1 MTNKTN
7 KLIALEKEISEAIKK
22 HYVKKDTTGQVC
34 FAEYCGN
41 CGSGSTSFCPCN
53 EVRRILMR
61 YEDIVAQSAREEERG
76 RIAADFKFH
85 SAFNP
90 SCSCAFI
97 VESLTRND

>member
-1 MTNKTN
+1 MTNKTT
-7 KLIALEKEISEAIKK
+7 KLIEEIA
-22 HYVKKDTTGQVC
+22 
-34 FAEYCGN
+34 
-41 CGSGSTSFCPCN
+41 
-53 EVRRILMR
+53 
-61 YEDIVAQSAREEERG
+61 DIIITMPEPAKNNGFRVNSLLLQVAQSARDEERE